1 MSEVTG
7 SPTPARPDLP
17 RLGPRTWWVY
27 LALAQPKTL
36 AELAAEAGI
45 VEDSVRT
52 HLRKLERAELV
63 ARVVA
68 PDADTQWHRIVEL
81 DTPTVY
87 GLVGR
92 VQRARLK
99 RPRSDALPEYPRPF
113 PAVAVALA
121 GLAGVLATAVVVL
134 VLVLGR

>member
-1 MSEVTG
+1 VRVSEVLEPP
-7 SPTPARPDLP
+7 SPARPDLP

-36 AELAAEAGI
+36 AQLAAEAGI
-45 VEDSVRT
+45 VEDSVRK
-52 HLRKLERAELV
+52 HLRKLEGAELV
-63 ARVVA
+63 ARTAA
-68 PDADTQWHRIVEL
+68 PGTDTRWHRIVEL

-113 PAVAVALA
+113 PVVAVTLASLALLVAVAVVL
-121 GLAGVLATAVVVL
+121 LLATA
-134 VLVLGR
+134 